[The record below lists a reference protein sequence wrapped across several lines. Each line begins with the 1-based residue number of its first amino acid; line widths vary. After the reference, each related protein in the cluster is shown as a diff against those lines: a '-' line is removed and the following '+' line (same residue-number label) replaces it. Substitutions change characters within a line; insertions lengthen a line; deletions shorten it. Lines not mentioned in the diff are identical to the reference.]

1 MVEIL
6 LVHWFLFIMP
16 LTETF
21 CPYPECH
28 ERFSADLPAGRTK
41 TTCPACGRHITAR
54 LAAVFATL
62 EREQE
67 KRKRMGIVNIN
78 DSAKSG
84 NGYVEQFVAV
94 VEDVRSLFNVGAIFR
109 TADGAGMD
117 KIYMCGITGAPPR
130 KEIEKV
136 SLGAENTV
144 NWEWRF
150 GCIEILREL
159 KERGFNIVAL
169 EKTENS
175 QPLTK
180 LLAEGKISRPLCLV
194 VGNEVSGVSAEA
206 LALSDIVADLPM
218 KGMKESLNVSVAF
231 GIAAYALSEK
241 T

>member
-1 MVEIL
+1 
-6 LVHWFLFIMP
+6 MP

-28 ERFSADLPAGRTK
+28 EKFSADLPAGRTK
-41 TTCPACGRHITAR
+41 TICPTCQRPITAR
-54 LAAVFATL
+54 LAAVFTTL

-67 KRKRMGIVNIN
+67 KRKRMGVLNVN
-78 DSAKSG
+78 DSAKCG
-84 NGYVEQFVAV
+84 EHYKERFVAV

-150 GCIEILREL
+150 GCVSILRDL

-175 QPLTK
+175 QPLSA
-180 LLAEGKISRPLCLV
+180 LLADGKISRPLCLV